1 MVRILINTARQLA
14 LKIASYGA
22 MHLIVAILVAF
33 ALTRDWRLALAV
45 GVVEPIFQTIAY
57 SIHDRVWHRVERRK
71 MLSGVEETAEAFT
84 ARLEVMNA
92 HEQNRA
98 HNHHGQGHGH
108 SHALPRNLKQI
119 ALKTVTYGVMH
130 FTVAVLVAFAL
141 TRDIRIALAIG
152 TIEPLVQTVFFTL
165 HDRIW
170 TRVEAKKAARR
181 AAAAAKGASAQPT
194 PSATPAPRPHRRRR
208 PSA

>member
-108 SHALPRNLKQI
+108 SHALPRNLKQV

-130 FTVAVLVAFAL
+130 FTVAVLVAYAL

-170 TRVEAKKAARR
+170 TRVEARKAARR
-181 AAAAAKGASAQPT
+181 AAAAAAEGASA
-194 PSATPAPRPHRRRR
+194 
-208 PSA
+208 

>member
-108 SHALPRNLKQI
+108 SHALPRNLKQV
-119 ALKTVTYGVMH
+119 ALKTITYGVMH

-170 TRVEAKKAARR
+170 TRIEARKAARR
-181 AAAAAKGASAQPT
+181 AAAAAAEGASA
-194 PSATPAPRPHRRRR
+194 
-208 PSA
+208 

>member
-84 ARLEVMNA
+84 ARLEIMNA

-98 HNHHGQGHGH
+98 HNHHGQGQGHGH

-130 FTVAVLVAFAL
+130 FAVAVLVAFAL

-181 AAAAAKGASAQPT
+181 AAAAAEGASA
-194 PSATPAPRPHRRRR
+194 
-208 PSA
+208 

>member
-170 TRVEAKKAARR
+170 TRIEARKAARR
-181 AAAAAKGASAQPT
+181 RAANAPERASA
-194 PSATPAPRPHRRRR
+194 
-208 PSA
+208 

>member
-98 HNHHGQGHGH
+98 HNHHGQGQGHGH

-170 TRVEAKKAARR
+170 TRVEARKAARR
-181 AAAAAKGASAQPT
+181 AAATAEGASA
-194 PSATPAPRPHRRRR
+194 
-208 PSA
+208 

>member
-130 FTVAVLVAFAL
+130 FAVAVLVAFAL

-170 TRVEAKKAARR
+170 TRIEARKAARR
-181 AAAAAKGASAQPT
+181 AAAAAEAEGASA
-194 PSATPAPRPHRRRR
+194 
-208 PSA
+208 